1 MIQFATLVN
10 SEVNNFCVVIDNVG
24 VMVCVFPHFPCKFL
38 LPAFTQFFLESHF
51 NCVFSRL
58 MFFHCLFSMLGRG
71 RRVGVFVSKGG
82 TGVLFQILITA
93 SKELPPSE
101 ELMLQ
106 LHSLLAKVGP
116 KGRFNELTFMS
127 F

>member
-1 MIQFATLVN
+1 M
-10 SEVNNFCVVIDNVG
+10 
-24 VMVCVFPHFPCKFL
+24 
-38 LPAFTQFFLESHF
+38 
-51 NCVFSRL
+51 
-58 MFFHCLFSMLGRG
+58 LFYSWFWVLGRG

-93 SKELPPSE
+93 SKEFPPSE

-116 KGRFNELTFMS
+116 KGNRTATVVTLTKNTSVVTLYAHFV
-127 F
+127 FI

>member
-1 MIQFATLVN
+1 ML
-10 SEVNNFCVVIDNVG
+10 CV
-24 VMVCVFPHFPCKFL
+24 
-38 LPAFTQFFLESHF
+38 PAVYF
-51 NCVFSRL
+51 NTHPAVASNA
-58 MFFHCLFSMLGRG
+58 GRG

-82 TGVLFQILITA
+82 TGILFQILINA

-116 KGRFNELTFMS
+116 KGRSGFNVIVSDGWAEAS
-127 F
+127 SVPVE